1 MSGILIAYVNVTDPE
16 KYKNY
21 TALTPDAIAHHGG
34 EFIVRGGDVHTVEGA
49 EENRRIVVVKFD
61 SVEKAKA
68 FWQSPEYENARRE
81 RVGAAEFNAVI
92 VEGA

>member
-1 MSGILIAYVNVTDPE
+1 MAGILIAYVNVTDPE

-21 TALTPDAIAHHGG
+21 TALTPGAIAHHGG
-34 EFIVRGGDVHTVEGA
+34 EFVVRGGDVYTAEGA
-49 EENRRIVVVKFD
+49 EETRRIVVVRFE
-61 SVEKAKA
+61 SVEKAKE
-68 FWQSPEYENARRE
+68 FWNSPEYGHAKAQ